1 LRVAEQDK
9 YQVDRFSPG
18 STGRKLMPLVNLG
31 YRSSI
36 LLVVAL
42 LLSGC
47 YSYISPEASKEFNA
61 RADPFSVS
69 VYPVNVIRPPG
80 TIQPNIRLAEKVVTF
95 LETEEL
101 AKPVLVKEPVLY
113 DFVFSP
119 NQTKIVA
126 NSAKA
131 FAAQVR
137 EAGIGSDYAL
147 LVEIMILPNGVP
159 GGVHYYLSD
168 PKGELADGSFTNDHW
183 DEFKAVQPKTPD
195 DGYEVAI
202 RMLRRIWGK

>member
-1 LRVAEQDK
+1 MNTL
-9 YQVDRFSPG
+9 
-18 STGRKLMPLVNLG
+18 LMKVL
-31 YRSSI
+31 I
-36 LLVVAL
+36 LLVAAL

-47 YSYISPEASKEFNA
+47 YTYISREASKEFNA

-80 TIQPNIRLAEKVVTF
+80 TIEPNIRLAEKVVTF

-101 AKPVLVKEPVLY
+101 AKPVLVREPVLY

-137 EAGIGSDYAL
+137 DAGIGTDYAL

-183 DEFKAVQPKTPD
+183 DEFKTVQPKTPN

>member
-1 LRVAEQDK
+1 
-9 YQVDRFSPG
+9 
-18 STGRKLMPLVNLG
+18 MPLVNLG

-36 LLVVAL
+36 LLIVAM

-47 YSYISPEASKEFNA
+47 YQYISPEASKEFNA

-183 DEFKAVQPKTPD
+183 DEFKAVQPKTSD

>member
-1 LRVAEQDK
+1 MQ
-9 YQVDRFSPG
+9 
-18 STGRKLMPLVNLG
+18 LVNLW

-47 YSYISPEASKEFNA
+47 YKYISPEASKEFNA

-137 EAGIGSDYAL
+137 EAGIGTDYAL

-159 GGVHYYLSD
+159 GGIHYYLSD

-183 DEFKAVQPKTPD
+183 DEFKEVQPKTPD

>member
-1 LRVAEQDK
+1 
-9 YQVDRFSPG
+9 
-18 STGRKLMPLVNLG
+18 MPLVNIG
-31 YRSSI
+31 YRSSVM
-36 LLVVAL
+36 LVVAL

-61 RADPFSVS
+61 RVDPFSVS
-69 VYPVNVIRPPG
+69 VYPVNVIKPPG
-80 TIQPNIRLAEKVVTF
+80 TIHPSIRLAEKVVTF

-101 AKPVLVKEPVLY
+101 AKPVLVKERVRY

-137 EAGIGSDYAL
+137 EAGIGTDYAL
-147 LVEIMILPNGVP
+147 LVEIMILPNGEP

-168 PKGELADGSFTNDHW
+168 PEGELADGSFTNDHW

>member
-1 LRVAEQDK
+1 
-9 YQVDRFSPG
+9 
-18 STGRKLMPLVNLG
+18 MPLVNFT
-31 YRSSI
+31 YRSNI
-36 LLVVAL
+36 LLVVVL

-61 RADPFSVS
+61 RAAPFSVS
-69 VYPVNVIRPPG
+69 VYPVNVIKPPG
-80 TIQPNIRLAEKVVTF
+80 NIHPSIRLAEKVVAF

-101 AKPVLVKEPVLY
+101 AKPVLVKERVRY
-113 DFVFSP
+113 DFVFSA

-137 EAGIGSDYAL
+137 EAGIETDYAL
-147 LVEIMILPNGVP
+147 LVEIMMLPNGEP

-168 PKGELADGSFTNDHW
+168 PEGVLADGSFTNDHW
-183 DEFKAVQPKTPD
+183 DEFKAVQPKTAE

-202 RMLRRIWGK
+202 RMLRRTWGK

>member
-1 LRVAEQDK
+1 
-9 YQVDRFSPG
+9 
-18 STGRKLMPLVNLG
+18 MPLVNIG

-36 LLVVAL
+36 MLVVAL

-47 YSYISPEASKEFNA
+47 YSYISPEASKKFNA
-61 RADPFSVS
+61 RVDPFSVS

-80 TIQPNIRLAEKVVTF
+80 TIHPDVQLAEKVVTF

-101 AKPVLVKEPVLY
+101 AKPLLVKEPVLY
-113 DFVFSP
+113 DFVFSA

-131 FAAQVR
+131 FAAQVK
-137 EAGIGSDYAL
+137 EAGIGTDYAL
-147 LVEIMILPNGVP
+147 LVEIMILPNGMP

-168 PKGELADGSFTNDHW
+168 PEGEIADGSFTNDHW
-183 DEFKAVQPKTPD
+183 DEFKEVQPKTPD

-202 RMLRRIWGK
+202 RMLHRIWGK

>member
-1 LRVAEQDK
+1 M
-9 YQVDRFSPG
+9 S
-18 STGRKLMPLVNLG
+18 LVNLL

-36 LLVVAL
+36 LLVVL

-47 YSYISPEASKEFNA
+47 YSYLSPEASEEFNA
-61 RADPFSVS
+61 RTAPFSVS
-69 VYPVNVIRPPG
+69 VYPVNVIKPPG
-80 TIQPNIRLAEKVVTF
+80 TLHPSIPMAEKVVTF

-101 AKPVLVKEPVLY
+101 AKPVLVKERVQY

-131 FAAQVR
+131 FAAQVK
-137 EAGIGSDYAL
+137 EEDIATDYAL
-147 LVEIMILPNGVP
+147 LVEIMMLSNGEP

-168 PKGELADGSFTNDHW
+168 PEGELADGSFTNDHW
-183 DEFKAVQPKTPD
+183 DEFKEVQPKTAY
-195 DGYEVAI
+195 DGLEIAI
-202 RMLRRIWGK
+202 RMLRRTWGETSTRADTQQRK

>member
-1 LRVAEQDK
+1 M
-9 YQVDRFSPG
+9 S
-18 STGRKLMPLVNLG
+18 LVNIS

-36 LLVVAL
+36 LLVVL
-42 LLSGC
+42 LLSAC
-47 YSYISPEASKEFNA
+47 YSYLSPEASEEFNT
-61 RADPFSVS
+61 RTEPFSVS
-69 VYPVNVIRPPG
+69 VYPVNVIKPPG
-80 TIQPNIRLAEKVVTF
+80 TIHPSIPLAEKVVTF

-101 AKPVLVKEPVLY
+101 AQPVLVKERVRY
-113 DFVFSP
+113 NFVFSP

-137 EAGIGSDYAL
+137 EADIKTDYAL
-147 LVEIMILPNGVP
+147 LVEIMILPNGEP

-168 PKGELADGSFTNDHW
+168 PQGELADGSFTNDHW
-183 DEFKAVQPKTPD
+183 DEFKAVQPKTAE

-202 RMLRRIWGK
+202 RMLRRTWGK

>member
-1 LRVAEQDK
+1 
-9 YQVDRFSPG
+9 
-18 STGRKLMPLVNLG
+18 MPLVNIV

-36 LLVVAL
+36 MLVVAL
-42 LLSGC
+42 LPGC
-47 YSYISPEASKEFNA
+47 YSYISPEASKEFHA
-61 RADPFSVS
+61 RVDPFSVS
-69 VYPVNVIRPPG
+69 VYPVNVIKPPG
-80 TIQPNIRLAEKVVTF
+80 TIHQSIRLAEKVVTF

-101 AKPVLVKEPVLY
+101 AKPVLLKERVRY
-113 DFVFSP
+113 DFVFST

-137 EAGIGSDYAL
+137 EAGIGTDYAL
-147 LVEIMILPNGVP
+147 LVEIMILPNGEP

-168 PKGELADGSFTNDHW
+168 PEGELADGSFTNDHW
-183 DEFKAVQPKTPD
+183 DEFKAVQPKTAD
-195 DGYEVAI
+195 DGNEVAI

>member
-1 LRVAEQDK
+1 MQ
-9 YQVDRFSPG
+9 QVNFW
-18 STGRKLMPLVNLG
+18 

-36 LLVVAL
+36 LLIVVL

-80 TIQPNIRLAEKVVTF
+80 TIQSDTRLAEKVVTF
-95 LETEEL
+95 LETEAL

-131 FAAQVR
+131 FAAQVG
-137 EAGIGSDYAL
+137 EAGIGTDYAL
-147 LVEIMILPNGVP
+147 LVEIMMLPDGVP

-168 PKGELADGSFTNDHW
+168 PEGEIADGSFTNDHW

-195 DGYEVAI
+195 DGYEVVI

>member
-1 LRVAEQDK
+1 
-9 YQVDRFSPG
+9 
-18 STGRKLMPLVNLG
+18 MPLVNLG

-47 YSYISPEASKEFNA
+47 NQYISPEASKEFNA

-101 AKPVLVKEPVLY
+101 AKPVLVKDPVLY

-137 EAGIGSDYAL
+137 EAGIGTDYAL

-168 PKGELADGSFTNDHW
+168 PEGELADGSFTNDHW